1 MNIHKAY
8 KIILAILMLAPA
20 SLFAGPPKVSDTSN
34 PLAQILLGVVVALA
48 ICIVVLANVVLS
60 AAQVHLKKF
69 KENEKKNSNVA
80 KVLTLLAFTLLS
92 TSLFAADGNA
102 TGTATDDTI
111 LGLQSASFYG
121 LISAITIE
129 ITILFFLVYNL
140 KFLMKAES
148 IALAPVIEDVEIVEK
163 ETSFQKWWDNF
174 NSFKPIKEEAQID
187 LGHDYDGIREL
198 DNRLPR
204 WWLYG
209 FYCCII
215 FAGIYLWRY
224 HVSHTGM
231 SSKEELEAQIEQ
243 GEKDKAEYLK
253 NAANNVDENT
263 VKYLNNEADI
273 TAGKTIFLANCIA
286 CHGEAAN
293 GLVNGNPGAG
303 PNLTDDYWL
312 HKGSI
317 QDIFKTIKYGWPEKG
332 MKSWKE
338 DFSPTKI
345 AQLASF
351 IKSMHGKNTVGKT
364 PQGDLYQDATVAA
377 SDTTKQDKPIT
388 DSTMKDSKVDVKK

>member
-1 MNIHKAY
+1 MF
-8 KIILAILMLAPA
+8 APA
-20 SLFAGPPKVSDTSN
+20 SLFAGPPKVSDASN

-69 KENEKKNSNVA
+69 KENEKKNSNVT
-80 KVLTLLAFTLLS
+80 KMFTLIAFTLLS
-92 TSLFAADGNA
+92 TSLFAADGSA
-102 TGTATDDTI
+102 AAVATDDTI

-121 LISAITIE
+121 LISAIAVE
-129 ITILFFLVYNL
+129 VTILFFLVYNL
-140 KFLMKAES
+140 RFLLKAES
-148 IALAPVIEDVEIVEK
+148 IALTPVAEGEEIVAK

-174 NSFKPIKEEAQID
+174 NSFRPLKEEAQID

-231 SSKEELEAQIEQ
+231 SSKEELQAQIDQ

-293 GLVNGNPGAG
+293 GLINGNPGAG

-312 HKGSI
+312 HKGGI

-351 IKSMHGKNTVGKT
+351 IKSIYGKNTVGKT
-364 PQGDLYQDATVAA
+364 PQGDLYQDAAA
-377 SDTTKQDKPIT
+377 AVSDTTKQDKPVT
-388 DSTMKDSKVDVKK
+388 DTTIKDSKVDVKK

>member
-1 MNIHKAY
+1 
-8 KIILAILMLAPA
+8 MLAPA